1 MERRAAAQ
9 VHLTLEP
16 SDPLEF
22 WRFGPSPGQCW
33 GRGWTFY
40 AFGMQSDDDLP
51 PALHGG
57 GPVNKAVV
65 VRI

>member
-9 VHLTLEP
+9 VHLTLGR
-16 SDPLEF
+16 SGPLEF
-22 WRFGPSPGQCW
+22 WRFGPSPGHSR
-33 GRGWTFY
+33 GRGWTLY

-57 GPVNKAVV
+57 
-65 VRI
+65 RDRL